1 MIKHKQKSRRR
12 LPFPANWCAVF
23 VIAEVQFALVLDSST
38 LAEVDTAKEVSHQGH
53 YCLPE

>member
-12 LPFPANWCAVF
+12 LPFPATWCAVF